1 MATSTFRRDFLH
13 RKLVTPASDVRD
25 FLGRVCTSTVD
36 PEGRALIATVRA
48 NTTAYTL
55 GQFVEFSAGGGPL
68 MQCTVAGTSAAS
80 EPGIPA
86 VGATVVDGGATWLRL
101 Q

>member
-25 FLGRVCTSTVD
+25 FLGRVCTATAD
-36 PEGRALIATVRA
+36 PEGRPLFATVRA
-48 NTTAYTL
+48 NSTAYTL
-55 GQFVEFSAGGGPL
+55 GAFVEFVAGGGPL
-68 MQCTVAGTSAAS
+68 MQATVAGTSAVA
-80 EPGIPA
+80 EPAVPA